1 MIQLFFCSMSVA
13 VISILT
19 AVPNIYMLVQIYRNP
34 NTSIG
39 AGRMFTL
46 IGVSNVACAL
56 LISIHKFMIVT
67 TSSPILWFVATC
79 SVVSSLLQL
88 GFNVS
93 LAYERLQVFKHGLAY
108 HTSEAKR
115 ELERKL
121 SICVVISSMI
131 IGILSSTLRFTLGN
145 VMFLAIPMATTRI
158 LGYIALCVIYVKL
171 YVTIKSQNQAI
182 TAITAEQ
189 GQSSSIIGN
198 GIVKLRQ
205 KRLKHAKMFFIGI
218 TSSFCISNL
227 PIMIIFLT
235 INKTPVCNTV
245 EGLLLT
251 TSISMSLFGMAF
263 DAAWYFYMKRRSTI
277 S

>member
-79 SVVSSLLQL
+79 SVASSLLQL

-93 LAYERLQVFKHGLAY
+93 LAYERFQVFKHGLAY
-108 HTSEAKR
+108 HTSDARR

-131 IGILSSTLRFTLGN
+131 IGISSSTLRFTLGN

-182 TAITAEQ
+182 TAITTEQ
-189 GQSSSIIGN
+189 GQSSIISTR
-198 GIVKLRQ
+198 IVKLRQ

-235 INKTPVCNTV
+235 INKT
-245 EGLLLT
+245 LLQHKFAT
-251 TSISMSLFGMAF
+251 Q
-263 DAAWYFYMKRRSTI
+263 
-277 S
+277 